1 MKKRTRNSATCK
13 IKLSLSTVSLPSFT
27 REAAMRHL
35 FNNFRKYYV
44 TNVTNIY
51 KGTLN
56 GMSKLRV

>member
-1 MKKRTRNSATCK
+1 MKKRTRNSSTCK
-13 IKLSLSTVSLPSFT
+13 IKLSLSTVSFPSFT

-51 KGTLN
+51 KSTLN